1 MLTTCHCILRDRF
14 ARRALILDLMI
25 LVASAWLVAMA
36 FVDPEIAKYFTPPKV
51 SPAIT
56 IGLIAVVTFIL
67 SLFQLRTDWKYRSER
82 FDQAAKAY
90 ADSKLEI
97 RQLLN
102 SGTVG
107 TDDFNRA
114 LHTFKAVGA
123 RVEPIPDKQFN
134 RLKQRHLLK
143 VRISQLVDQHPGSTI
158 AIMRFRLWWDDTKLL
173 LARNK
178 RPSPQSQPDQR
189 PPES

>member
-1 MLTTCHCILRDRF
+1 
-14 ARRALILDLMI
+14 
-25 LVASAWLVAMA
+25 V
-36 FVDPEIAKYFTPPKV
+36 
-51 SPAIT
+51 
-56 IGLIAVVTFIL
+56 L

-102 SGTVG
+102 SGTVSS
-107 TDDFNRA
+107 DDFNRA

-123 RVEPIPDKQFN
+123 RVEAIPDKQFN
-134 RLKQRHLLK
+134 RLKQKHLLK

-158 AIMRFRLWWDDTKLL
+158 AIIRFRLWWDDTKRL
-173 LARNK
+173 LAKNSRF
-178 RPSPQSQPDQR
+178 SPQSQTDQR
-189 PPES
+189 PPEA